1 MASGQVSTEAA
12 EKLRRQILD
21 GVFPA
26 GARLPA
32 ERALSVELG
41 ISRTALRDA
50 LQTLEA
56 MGLLEAHVGR
66 GWFVT
71 DEQSIDRSVAAATSW
86 LSLHRRDLESLNEV
100 RELLEPRAVAT
111 MPKGGAATVAE
122 RARAI
127 VERQAQA
134 LRRGELEVAARLDA
148 DFHAT
153 LVAETPNEPLRV
165 LAGQLIALGRAPV
178 VAVYGVPGAAE
189 HSIAQHEEIVA
200 ALEGGDVRRAARL
213 VRDHARTAARFA
225 LNHG

>member
-12 EKLRRQILD
+12 ETLRQQILA
-21 GVFPA
+21 GVLPE

-32 ERALSVELG
+32 ERVLSAQLG

-71 DEQSIDRSVAAATSW
+71 GEQSIDRSVAAATSW
-86 LSLHRRDLESLNEV
+86 LSLHRQDLESLNEV

-111 MPKGGAATVAE
+111 MPQGEAAAVAE
-122 RARAI
+122 CARAI

-134 LRRGELEVAARLDA
+134 VRHGELEVAARLDA

-153 LVAETPNEPLRV
+153 LIAKTPNEPLRV

-178 VAVYGVPGAAE
+178 VAVYRVPGAAE

-200 ALEGGDVRRAARL
+200 ALERGDVRLAARL
-213 VRDHARTAARFA
+213 VRQHARTASRYA
-225 LNHG
+225 LNRS